1 MQSLLPLAQRWLR
14 AVCPVGARS
23 QPCVSLVSASAPPP
37 RRWHWR
43 SAGVPTADDRCV
55 CSFGLGAELRKLLL
69 GVCPSGAGIC
79 LVEAVG
85 VALPAVQRAHRFLFR
100 QPVARPS
107 LRSSRGLC
115 AFCLKGVPRGDRRG
129 SQLSHTSTS
138 PRRVAVAYPTWI
150 ECSGLVHGLSHG
162 AIWLEPSP
170 LVGAWRSSRRRR
182 RRTVCRCGYAGS
194 T

>member
-1 MQSLLPLAQRWLR
+1 MQSLLPLARRWLR
-14 AVCPVGARS
+14 AVCPVRARS

-55 CSFGLGAELRKLLL
+55 CSFGPGAELRKLLL

-85 VALPAVQRAHRFLFR
+85 VALRAVQRAGRFLFR
-100 QPVARPS
+100 QPVARQS

-115 AFCLKGVPRGDRRG
+115 AVCLKGVPGAG
-129 SQLSHTSTS
+129 LT
-138 PRRVAVAYPTWI
+138 RVAALPRQHLSQKG
-150 ECSGLVHGLSHG
+150 CGGLPHLDRMLG
-162 AIWLEPSP
+162 ARARLEP
-170 LVGAWRSSRRRR
+170 WRYMAGTFAPCWRLAQQQAATAAYS
-182 RRTVCRCGYAGS
+182 VQMWLCR
-194 T
+194 